1 MKTGT
6 TSTSYNMLNSS
17 KPLTNTFHGVD
28 SDSNSLGGTILKSGA
43 NKAPF
48 LLKRQVFEPV

>member
-28 SDSNSLGGTILKSGA
+28 SDSNSLGGFAYVLSETKFG
-43 NKAPF
+43 
-48 LLKRQVFEPV
+48 